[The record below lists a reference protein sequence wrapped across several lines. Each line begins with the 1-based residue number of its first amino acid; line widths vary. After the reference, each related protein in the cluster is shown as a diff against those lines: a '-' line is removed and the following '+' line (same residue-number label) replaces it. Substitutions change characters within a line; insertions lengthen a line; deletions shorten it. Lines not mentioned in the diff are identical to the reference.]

1 MKILYIFH
9 VILFIIALYTTYL
22 NIRARF
28 FSNKVTTASEIHT
41 YFCWTEILFRQQ
53 QPNMWIVWKMW
64 MNSQLYC
71 PLFYQM
77 ELRWK
82 LWRQMEERVFAPYL
96 LGELKIHQE
105 TLLLIG
111 EEWTKQC
118 KVRIKSIERIFIAL
132 WHQLFYLD
140 ILKQNSKYDSP
151 LTDII
156 QGFNMNH
163 CHGKACI
170 ISKYFGR
177 GW

>member
-1 MKILYIFH
+1 MKILYFLH
-9 VILFIIALYTTYL
+9 VILFIIAIYTTYL

-28 FSNKVTTASEIHT
+28 FSNKVTTESEIHT

-82 LWRQMEERVFAPYL
+82 LWRQMEERTFTLYL

-105 TLLLIG
+105 ILLLIG
-111 EEWTKQC
+111 EVQTKLSRVLIRWSDFFDEIIWFQIFWTKTASM
-118 KVRIKSIERIFIAL
+118 VLL
-132 WHQLFYLD
+132 W
-140 ILKQNSKYDSP
+140 
-151 LTDII
+151 LT
-156 QGFNMNH
+156 
-163 CHGKACI
+163 
-170 ISKYFGR
+170 
-177 GW
+177 